1 MFGLSSMTA
10 PLKRVAMRRPDSM
23 LTVDTTAWHYGPTYD
38 AAKIAKEHAA
48 FADLVAKSG
57 AEILW
62 MNGSDNGIADSVFT
76 YDASLMSPK
85 GAILMSPG
93 KELRK
98 GEQEL
103 HRRFYEEQGIDIVG
117 EITLPGTVEGGDT
130 LWLDDG
136 SLAVGRGF
144 RTNQEGITQLTAI
157 LAEQG
162 IAVHAYDMPIF
173 HGEAA
178 CLHLMSFIS
187 PVDVKKAVIY
197 APLMPV
203 AFYLLLKDLGYEL
216 IEASADDFVESNG
229 LSLNILATAPGKCI
243 MIDGYP
249 ATVDAMEKAGVEVQV
264 FSGEALCV
272 ACEGGPTCM
281 TRPILR

>member
-1 MFGLSSMTA
+1 MTA
-10 PLKRVAMRRPDSM
+10 PLKRVAMRRPASM
-23 LTVDTTAWHYGPTYD
+23 LMADTTEWHYGPTYD
-38 AAKIAKEHAA
+38 AAMIEEEHAA
-48 FADLVAKSG
+48 FADLVAQSG

-62 MNGSDNGIADSVFT
+62 MDGDDNGIADSVFT
-76 YDASLMSPK
+76 YDASLMTPK

-93 KELRK
+93 KPLRK

-103 HRRFYEEQGIDIVG
+103 HRRFYKEQDIDIVG
-117 EITLPGTVEGGDT
+117 EILPPGTVEGGDT

-144 RTNQEGITQLTAI
+144 RTNQAGIEQLTAI

-162 IAVHAYDMPIF
+162 VTVHAYDMPIF

-187 PVDVKKAVIY
+187 PVDFKKAVIY

-203 AFYLLLKDLGYEL
+203 AFWQLLTGMGYTL
-216 IEASADDFVESNG
+216 IEAAEADFVESNG

-249 ATVDAMEKAGVEVQV
+249 STVDAMEKAGVEVQV
-264 FSGEALCV
+264 FKGDALCI

>member
-10 PLKRVAMRRPDSM
+10 PLQRVAMRRPDSM
-23 LTVDTTAWHYGPTYD
+23 LTADTDAWHYGPTYD
-38 AAKIAKEHAA
+38 SAKIAQEHAA
-48 FADLVAKSG
+48 FADLVARSG
-57 AEILW
+57 AEVLW

-76 YDASLMSPK
+76 YDASLMTPK

-117 EITLPGTVEGGDT
+117 EIRLPGTVEGGDT

-144 RTNQEGITQLTAI
+144 RSNQDGIEQLTAI
-157 LAEQG
+157 LGEQG
-162 IAVHAYDMPIF
+162 VTVHAFDMPIF

-187 PVDVKKAVIY
+187 PVDHKKAVIH

-216 IEASADDFVESNG
+216 IEASAEDFVESNG

-249 ATVDAMEKAGVEVQV
+249 ATVEAMEKSGVEVQV
-264 FSGEALCV
+264 FSGDALCV

>member
-10 PLKRVAMRRPDSM
+10 PLQRVAMRRPDSM
-23 LTVDTTAWHYGPTYD
+23 LTADTTAWHYGPTYD
-38 AAKIAKEHAA
+38 SAKIAREHAD
-48 FADLVAKSG
+48 FAGLVAKSG

-62 MNGSDNGIADSVFT
+62 MNGDDNGIADSVFT
-76 YDASLMSPK
+76 YDASLMTPK

-144 RTNQEGITQLTAI
+144 RTNQEGISQLTAI
-157 LAEQG
+157 LAEQD
-162 IAVHAYDMPIF
+162 ITVHAYDMPIF

-187 PVDVKKAVIY
+187 PVDFKKAVIY

-203 AFYLLLKDLGYEL
+203 AFWQLLKGMGYEL
-216 IEASADDFVESNG
+216 IEASETDFVESNG

-249 ATVDAMEKAGVEVQV
+249 ATVEAMEKAGVEVQV